1 MQAPIEEARRELV
14 LELREAP
21 GVTMIGIGECDSLP
35 CLRVYVVELT
45 AELRARIPD
54 EHRGW
59 KVDVRESG
67 RIEAFEPP

>member
-1 MQAPIEEARRELV
+1 MQVPIEEARRELV
-14 LELREAP
+14 LELRKAP
-21 GVTMIGIGECDSLP
+21 GVTMIGIGECDSEP

-45 AELRARIPD
+45 AELRAQIPE

-67 RIEAFEPP
+67 EIQALDG